1 MSTERLGVL
10 ASGRGSNFEAIL
22 NHIELGVLEN
32 VEVRYLISDNPDA
45 RALQV
50 AEKNEIPNQTVE
62 PKEGEKD
69 KEFEKRISEIFE
81 KNDVSLVILAGFMR
95 IVSPYLIEKYR
106 GKIMNI
112 HPALLPSFKGLDAQ
126 RQALNYGVKVSG
138 CTVHYASEEV
148 DAGPIILQHPVPVLE
163 DDTEDTLSDRILV
176 FEHRLYSKAIQ
187 LHADDRLEIVEGR
200 VRIDLSGNWEENWRE
215 KQEVFIDRQK
225 EVWEEKEVFG
235 GVWE

>member
-32 VEVRYLISDNPDA
+32 VEVRYLISDNRDA

-62 PKEGEKD
+62 PKEGEKG

-81 KNDVSLVILAGFMR
+81 KSDVSLVILAGFMR

-163 DDTEDTLSDRILV
+163 DDTEDALSDRILV